1 MHSGKAEGKTANSVI
16 QKEHPNFLCIHN
28 LKRKKLLTFDFIENR
43 EKKKKTFG
51 IRKAEKKILHM
62 RATQNKVFSSMKKK
76 KKNGRRIYANEFIY
90 LYTKSLP

>member
-43 EKKKKTFG
+43 EKKKNFWNQESREENITYEGHSK
-51 IRKAEKKILHM
+51 
-62 RATQNKVFSSMKKK
+62 
-76 KKNGRRIYANEFIY
+76 
-90 LYTKSLP
+90 

>member
-43 EKKKKTFG
+43 EKKKKNFWNQESREENITYEG
-51 IRKAEKKILHM
+51 HSK
-62 RATQNKVFSSMKKK
+62 
-76 KKNGRRIYANEFIY
+76 
-90 LYTKSLP
+90 

>member
-43 EKKKKTFG
+43 EKKKKLLESG
-51 IRKAEKKILHM
+51 KQRRKYYI
-62 RATQNKVFSSMKKK
+62 
-76 KKNGRRIYANEFIY
+76 
-90 LYTKSLP
+90 

>member
-43 EKKKKTFG
+43 EKKNFWNQESREENITYEGHSK
-51 IRKAEKKILHM
+51 
-62 RATQNKVFSSMKKK
+62 
-76 KKNGRRIYANEFIY
+76 
-90 LYTKSLP
+90 